1 MIRALLHLG
10 RTPLVRRMLAA
21 IILIG
26 GALVATFAR
35 AEGQAGWFDMV
46 INLVVALIA
55 LFLLHLRWRTREK
68 REISPAKAR
77 DIFS

>member
-10 RTPLVRRMLAA
+10 RTPLVRRLLAA
-21 IILIG
+21 VILIG
-26 GALVATFAR
+26 GALLATFAR
-35 AEGQAGWFDMV
+35 QSGQPGWFDLA

-55 LFLLHLRWRTREK
+55 LFILHLRWRTREK